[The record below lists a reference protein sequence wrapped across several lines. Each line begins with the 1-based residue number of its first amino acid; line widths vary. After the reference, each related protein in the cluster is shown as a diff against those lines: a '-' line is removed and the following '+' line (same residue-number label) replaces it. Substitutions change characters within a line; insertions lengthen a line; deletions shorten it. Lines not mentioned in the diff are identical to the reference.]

1 MCIGEGLTA
10 LFRALAGEP
19 PTVRADHLYCDMNG
33 EPYRADEFGFA
44 TIRAGG
50 LFRDPSAFT
59 APADCWGDVGAAS
72 GPLFLVLIDAATRK
86 GYAPGPVLAAF
97 TSSESGERCGFVA
110 RARAAQGVR

>member
-1 MCIGEGLTA
+1 
-10 LFRALAGEP
+10 
-19 PTVRADHLYCDMNG
+19 MNG

-97 TSSESGERCGFVA
+97 TSSESGERCGFVT